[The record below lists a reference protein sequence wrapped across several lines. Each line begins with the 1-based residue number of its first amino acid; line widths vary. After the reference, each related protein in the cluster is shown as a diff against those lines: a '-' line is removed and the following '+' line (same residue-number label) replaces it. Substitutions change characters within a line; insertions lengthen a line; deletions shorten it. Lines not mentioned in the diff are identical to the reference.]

1 MQKLETL
8 DLGNICGG
16 SLPELF
22 ERELQA
28 VIANIADPNTDPKK
42 KRSIS
47 VEFSFTPFKD
57 RTGAQVELRVVSKL
71 TGNEA
76 VTSSVFIHKTADK
89 TYALPRDARQQ
100 EFFPKGTAANTK
112 PETTQ

>member
-1 MQKLETL
+1 MKQLETL
-8 DLGNICGG
+8 DLNNICEG

-28 VIANIADPNTDPKK
+28 VLANIADVNTDSRK

-47 VEFSFTPFKD
+47 IDLTFTPFKD
-57 RTGAQVELRVVSKL
+57 RTGAEVELRVVSKVA
-71 TGNEA
+71 GNET
-76 VTSSVFIHKTADK
+76 VSSNVFIHKTADK

-100 EFFPKGTAANTK
+100 EIFPRGNAVNPT